1 MIPKC
6 SDGTSSSESVSSCPA
21 KGEQPLGTECL
32 KEGKFGLDYRG
43 TVSVGKDG
51 GVCRMWTETMRVHS
65 KLRDEKGLGAHN
77 YCRQGS
83 EHPNPWCWT
92 GTGNEWQDCEI
103 PACTHLDEGTGGHG
117 NFRRWM
123 NLYYFLRTEK
133 KMSVSAI
140 ITAVTKAKTTTS
152 FKYSNKGN
160 PSHFISFFSFF
171 TRLQDKGLF
180 WEGLQRNPECDR

>member
-1 MIPKC
+1 MEK
-6 SDGTSSSESVSSCPA
+6 E
-21 KGEQPLGTECL
+21 TEGKNIFAQNSYQLYPTVCG

-43 TVSVGKDG
+43 TVSVGKEG

-92 GTGNEWQDCEI
+92 GTGTEWQDCEI

-140 ITAVTKAKTTTS
+140 ITAVTKAKTSTS

-160 PSHFISFFSFF
+160 PSILSLVLLFF

-180 WEGLQRNPECDR
+180 WEGLQRNPE